1 MSDHGATSTT
11 STTGATRDLAVQW
24 RTFAGIGLFI
34 AVIAVIYWFSSY
46 DYAGTVMLGL
56 ASGLS
61 FLSAGYLFVQDR
73 SSTKPLADEGEVAE
87 RQYLPHA
94 SLWPFGIGVGAFLA
108 FNGLILGFAYA
119 VPGAIVI
126 SVSIAGLV
134 AQTRRRD

>member
-1 MSDHGATSTT
+1 MSDHGAPSTT
-11 STTGATRDLAVQW
+11 DVTRDLAVQW

-73 SSTKPLADEGEVAE
+73 SSTKPRAAVEGDLAVE

>member
-1 MSDHGATSTT
+1 MSDLT
-11 STTGATRDLAVQW
+11 VQW
-24 RTFAGIGLFI
+24 RTFGGIGVFVLVL
-34 AVIAVIYWFSSY
+34 AVLYWFASY
-46 DYAGTVMLGL
+46 DYAGTVMLAL

-61 FLSAGYLFVQDR
+61 FFNAAYLAAQDR
-73 SSTKPLADEGEVAE
+73 SSLRQPPGEEPVE

-119 VPGAIVI
+119 VPGAIVVGV
-126 SVSIAGLV
+126 SVAGIV